1 MKTAKLLFLS
11 LLIICVSVLIFT
23 WITRGSL
30 CELHIRQGGTEVV
43 ASLAYE
49 SGR

>member
-1 MKTAKLLFLS
+1 MS
-11 LLIICVSVLIFT
+11 LIVFCVTLLIFT

-30 CELHIRQGGTEVV
+30 CELNIRQGETEVV

-49 SGR
+49 AGR